1 MAIFNSYVKLPEG
14 NYLFFCFNMF
24 PICVMTRDVD
34 VEPFDQFASPVYEKM
49 RILNLVDWE
58 PVLHNPQLS
67 HPSKIPTCYHL

>member
-49 RILNLVDWE
+49 RILNLVD
-58 PVLHNPQLS
+58 
-67 HPSKIPTCYHL
+67 